1 MKTDR
6 PDRGRPKTRE
16 MNARRLQG
24 DRSRARILGHSTL
37 IASELGLEGLSIG
50 RVAEAAG
57 VGKGN
62 IQVLFNDKETLQLA
76 TLEEAVEVYNTAV
89 TYPAM
94 SKNSPLERLLAL
106 VKGWFAFVEK
116 RTLPGG
122 CFMHAVSSEYRL
134 RPGRVRDRV
143 NEHRAAIRDRLRQ
156 VIADAKAVGE
166 MREDADAE
174 QLIFELIASE
184 AAANVAQ
191 LMGDSQEFKRARS
204 TSLDRIRAGVTP
216 SHSKR
221 VRA

>member
-1 MKTDR
+1 
-6 PDRGRPKTRE
+6 
-16 MNARRLQG
+16 MNARRLRG
-24 DRSRARILGHSTL
+24 DKSRARILGHSTV

-76 TLEEAVEVYNTAV
+76 TLEQAVGIYNDAV
-89 TYPAM
+89 TDPAM
-94 SKNSPLERLLAL
+94 RKTSPLERLLAL
-106 VKGWFAFVEK
+106 VNGWFVFVEK
-116 RTLPGG
+116 RILPGG

-156 VIADAKAVGE
+156 VIAEAKNAGE
-166 MREDADAE
+166 MREDVDAE

-184 AAANVAQ
+184 AAANVAL
-191 LMGDSQEFKRARS
+191 LMGDTQEFRRARS
-204 TSLDRIRAGVTP
+204 TSLERIRAGVTA
-216 SHSKR
+216 SHLKR
-221 VRA
+221 TRL

>member
-1 MKTDR
+1 
-6 PDRGRPKTRE
+6 
-16 MNARRLQG
+16 MNARRLRGNQ
-24 DRSRARILGHSTL
+24 SRARILEHSTV
-37 IASELGLEGLSIG
+37 IASEVGLEGLTLG

-76 TLEEAVEVYNTAV
+76 TLEEAVEVYNAAV

-94 SKNSPLERLLAL
+94 SKKTPLERLLAL
-106 VKGWFAFVEK
+106 VRGWFAFVEK

-134 RPGRVRDRV
+134 RPGRVRDRINV
-143 NEHRAAIRDRLRQ
+143 HRAAIRDRLRQ
-156 VIADAKAVGE
+156 VIAEAKAAGE
-166 MREDADAE
+166 MREDVDAE

-184 AAANVAQ
+184 AAANVAL
-191 LMGDSQEFKRARS
+191 LMGDTQEFRRARS
-204 TSLDRIRAGVTP
+204 TSLERIQAGVTA

-221 VRA
+221 TRS

>member
-1 MKTDR
+1 
-6 PDRGRPKTRE
+6 
-16 MNARRLQG
+16 MNARRLRG
-24 DRSRARILGHSTL
+24 DQSRARILGHSTV
-37 IASELGLEGLSIG
+37 IASEVGLEGLTIG

-76 TLEEAVEVYNTAV
+76 TLEEAVEVYNAAV

-94 SKNSPLERLLAL
+94 SKKTPLERLLAL

-134 RPGRVRDRV
+134 RPGRVRDRINV
-143 NEHRAAIRDRLRQ
+143 HRAAIRDRLRQ
-156 VIADAKAVGE
+156 VIADAKAAGE
-166 MREDADAE
+166 MREDVDAE

-184 AAANVAQ
+184 AAANVAL
-191 LMGDSQEFKRARS
+191 LMGDTQEFRRARS
-204 TSLDRIRAGVTP
+204 TSLERIQAGVTAR
-216 SHSKR
+216 HSKR
-221 VRA
+221 TRS